1 MVITLKLKYPSENQV
16 SVLSINNDEPSI
28 KRTVL
33 EIYKAPIDLAIK
45 KLKKLE
51 G

>member
-1 MVITLKLKYPSENQV
+1 MDINLKLKYPSGNKV
-16 SVLSINNDEPSI
+16 SVLSIKNYWSSI
-28 KRTVL
+28 NRTVM
-33 EIYKAPIDLAIK
+33 EIYKTPIDLAIK

>member
-1 MVITLKLKYPSENQV
+1 MDINLKLKYPSGNKV
-16 SVLSINNDEPSI
+16 SVLSINNDGSSI
-28 KRTVL
+28 NRTVM
-33 EIYKAPIDLAIK
+33 EIHKTPIDLAIK